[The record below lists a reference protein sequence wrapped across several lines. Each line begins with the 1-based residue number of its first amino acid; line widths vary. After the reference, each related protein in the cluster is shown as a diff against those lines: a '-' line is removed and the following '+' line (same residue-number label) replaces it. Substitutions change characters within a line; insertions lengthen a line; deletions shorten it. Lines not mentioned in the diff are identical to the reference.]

1 MRTDD
6 IQRVSDPDS
15 HRTERLYV
23 PTKVGVENM
32 TLAQLLPGLCARAD
46 MQGKQCRACG
56 GCRFGQ
62 RLVEVRGKD
71 LIHPC
76 GVPSPAG
83 EGYNPSG
90 PCGATCL
97 KHGAEGPGRAE
108 SPGRFRRSEIS
119 LMEVRGKDLIRPCG
133 APSPAGEGYNP
144 SGPCGATFPERVSCR
159 RKATEGFHSL
169 DTKLTKNQMA
179 HAECMKRQRR
189 NRVAKAR
196 ALMAAGTP
204 ESIAALAAGYGSTS
218 AYRKAEAKC
227 RAEARKEQNRHV

>member
-6 IQRVSDPDS
+6 IQRVYDPDS

-90 PCGATCL
+90 PFGAT
-97 KHGAEGPGRAE
+97 
-108 SPGRFRRSEIS
+108 S
-119 LMEVRGKDLIRPCG
+119 
-133 APSPAGEGYNP
+133 
-144 SGPCGATFPERVSCR
+144 PERASCR
-159 RKATEGFHSL
+159 REATEGFHSL
-169 DTKLTKNQMA
+169 DTKLTKNQLA
-179 HAECMKRQRR
+179 HAERMKQERR
-189 NRVAKAR
+189 ERVARVEQMVAR
-196 ALMAAGTP
+196 GMPETTAAY
-204 ESIAALAAGYGSTS
+204 AAGYSSLS
-218 AYRKAEAKC
+218 AYQKARWKC
-227 RAEARKEQNRHV
+227 WAEARKERDRHV

>member
-6 IQRVSDPDS
+6 IQRVYDPDS

-46 MQGKQCRACG
+46 VQGKQCRACG

-71 LIHPC
+71 LI
-76 GVPSPAG
+76 
-83 EGYNPSG
+83 
-90 PCGATCL
+90 
-97 KHGAEGPGRAE
+97 
-108 SPGRFRRSEIS
+108 
-119 LMEVRGKDLIRPCG
+119 RPCG
-133 APSPAGEGYNP
+133 APSPAGEGCNP
-144 SGPCGATFPERVSCR
+144 SGPFGATSPERVSCR
-159 RKATEGFHSL
+159 REATEGFRSL

-196 ALMAAGTP
+196 ALMAAGTS
-204 ESIAALAAGYGSTS
+204 ESLAALAAGYGSTS